1 MEQTIKC
8 GELAGSVVVKESS
21 ANNFLNLKVSP
32 PIQTRQQIPQLSP
45 DNASILSP
53 ASSSTI
59 QRRLAENIDSNRFLA
74 PFLRKQAAMHPSK
87 LRAPMGK
94 VTNSMLTATEEAAR
108 WKRRRKQRQKKF
120 EEYLAQEKRSAGG
133 AYCGGAQDHPG

>member
-1 MEQTIKC
+1 MKC

-21 ANNFLNLKVSP
+21 ANNILNLKVSP
-32 PIQTRQQIPQLSP
+32 PLQTRQPIPELSP
-45 DNASILSP
+45 DNSSILSP

-59 QRRLAENIDSNRFLA
+59 QRRIAENIDSNRFLA

-94 VTNSMLTATEEAAR
+94 VTDSMLTATEEAAR
-108 WKRRRKQRQKKF
+108 WKRRRKQRQKK
-120 EEYLAQEKRSAGG
+120 LKNIWLRKRNTGG
-133 AYCGGAQDHPG
+133 AYCGGSQGHPG